1 MGLKSKSLDLVR
13 PSVPVHEV
21 TKEDMVRINMNVPKS
36 VRQNWKFAALERDLP
51 MTDLIIEAMNTYLS
65 KDISK

>member
-1 MGLKSKSLDLVR
+1 MALTSKPLDLVR
-13 PSVPVHEV
+13 SSVPVHEV

-51 MTDLIIEAMNTYLS
+51 MTDLIIEAMNNYLN